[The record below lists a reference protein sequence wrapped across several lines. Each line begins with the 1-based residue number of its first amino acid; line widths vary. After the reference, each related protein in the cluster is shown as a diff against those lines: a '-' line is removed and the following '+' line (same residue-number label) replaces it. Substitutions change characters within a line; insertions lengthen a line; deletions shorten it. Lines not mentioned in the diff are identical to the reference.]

1 MGIFDK
7 LKEKKKKKGGTNKNT
22 DARDKSHKKQ
32 ATDKT
37 PRKKGSV
44 LEKKKKGGTS
54 KDNSARNK
62 RHKKQANDP
71 MIGKKGSVLE
81 KRTPEEKAA
90 AKLKRQTKR
99 GKAPG
104 QTKPYAKKGPIA
116 KMDSSAAANQLKDL
130 GNEKYKGPE
139 KKGYAKKGGSHI
151 KKTEARVA
159 RDYAANA
166 AYDAEHGYKKEAK
179 FEKKKLMHVVN
190 RIAGSKNR

>member
-7 LKEKKKKKGGTNKNT
+7 GKKKVKGGTSKNN
-22 DARDKSHKKQ
+22 DARDKRHRKQ

-37 PRKKGSV
+37 PMKTGSV
-44 LEKKKKGGTS
+44 LKKDDKKKGTPN

-62 RHKKQANDP
+62 RHKKQATSKKP
-71 MIGKKGSVLE
+71 MKTGSVIE

-104 QTKPYAKKGPIA
+104 QTTPYSKKGPVKK
-116 KMDSSAAANQLKDL
+116 KMDSSAAANQLKEL
-130 GNEKYKGPE
+130 GKPSSKGYE
-139 KKGYAKKGGSHI
+139 KKGPV
-151 KKTEARVA
+151 KKTVARVA

-166 AYDAEHGYKKEAK
+166 AYDAQHGYNKEAEY
-179 FEKKKLMHVVN
+179 EKKKLGSILSKHMHRN
-190 RIAGSKNR
+190 R

>member
-32 ATDKT
+32 ATDKQ

-71 MIGKKGSVLE
+71 MIGKTGSVY
-81 KRTPEEKAA
+81 KKTNQDGGSYTAKKPGAA
-90 AKLKRQTKR
+90 AKQLEAL
-99 GKAPG
+99 GKK
-104 QTKPYAKKGPIA
+104 TGPV
-116 KMDSSAAANQLKDL
+116 
-130 GNEKYKGPE
+130 
-139 KKGYAKKGGSHI
+139 